1 MAKKDISREN
11 EILLREEI
19 KRLNTMLSEANEKSS
34 ADLEKLKS
42 SNQQLQHDFMKYK
55 AESVQQITQL
65 KLQQAIKPQTVS

>member
-1 MAKKDISREN
+1 
-11 EILLREEI
+11 
-19 KRLNTMLSEANEKSS
+19 MLSEANEKSS

-42 SNQQLQHDFMKYK
+42 SKQQLQHDFMKYK